1 MKIKNNEILC
11 FGEVLWDRLPS
22 GAKAG
27 GAPMNVALHLNAI
40 GLDATIASSVGNDEA
55 GEELKKFLEDSGMSI
70 AYVQTDEQLPTSEVL
85 VHLDENNNATYEI
98 CEPVAWDCI
107 QLTDSLMKKAKQA
120 GLLIYGSLASRD
132 PLTRET
138 LLNLLDYDGVKLID
152 VNFRKPYDSQE
163 VVERLLERTN
173 IVKLNDE
180 ELQVFAAWHN
190 RSESNEYKLIEWFVT
205 KYNIE
210 MLCVTKGEKGA
221 LLYCNGKFYE
231 HPGFKVNAVDT
242 VGAGDAFLA
251 GLIASLLNKKE
262 PADALAFACATG
274 AFVASK
280 AGATPKYN
288 MDEIEEILSTD
299 QPTIERNNIQIN

>member
-1 MKIKNNEILC
+1 MDIKNNEILC

-40 GLDATIASSVGNDEA
+40 GLDATIASSVGNDVPGA
-55 GEELKKFLEDSGMSI
+55 ELKKFLEDAGMSTSL
-70 AYVQTDEQLPTSEVL
+70 VQTDEKLPTSEVL

-98 CEPVAWDCI
+98 CEPVAWDNI
-107 QLTDSLMKKAKQA
+107 RLTDSLMKKAKQA
-120 GLLIYGSLASRD
+120 GLLIYGSLASRN
-132 PLTRET
+132 PLSRET
-138 LLNLLDYDGVKLID
+138 LINLLDYDGLKLID

-163 VVERLLERTN
+163 VVEKLLEKTDV
-173 IVKLNDE
+173 VKLNDD
-180 ELQVFAAWHN
+180 ELEVFAGWYN
-190 RSESNEYKLIEWFVT
+190 RPNIDEHSLIEWFVT
-205 KYNIE
+205 KYQIQL
-210 MLCVTKGEKGA
+210 LCVTKGEKGA
-221 LLYCNGKFYE
+221 LLYCNGNFYE

-280 AGATPKYN
+280 AGATPKYDMN
-288 MDEIEEILSTD
+288 QIEKILSTD
-299 QPTIERNNIQIN
+299 QQPIERNTL

>member
-1 MKIKNNEILC
+1 MEIKNNEILC

-22 GAKAG
+22 GAKPG

-40 GLDATIASSVGNDEA
+40 GLDATIASSVGNDEP
-55 GEELKKFLEDSGMSI
+55 GKELKTFLEDSGMSTSFI
-70 AYVQTDEQLPTSEVL
+70 QIDDNLPTSEVL
-85 VHLDENNNATYEI
+85 VHLDENNNASYEI

-107 QLTDSLMKKAKQA
+107 RLTDSLMKKAKQA

-138 LLNLLDYDGVKLID
+138 LLSLLDYDGVKLID

-163 VVERLLERTN
+163 VVEQLLEKSD
-173 IVKLNDE
+173 IVKLNDD
-180 ELQVFAAWHN
+180 ELDVFAKWHN
-190 RSESNEYKLIEWFVT
+190 LSIASEHSLVEWFVT
-205 KYNIE
+205 HYNIE

-262 PADALAFACATG
+262 PVDALAFACATG

-280 AGATPKYN
+280 AGATPKYD
-288 MDEIEEILSTD
+288 MTEIDTIL
-299 QPTIERNNIQIN
+299 INK

>member
-1 MKIKNNEILC
+1 MEIKNNEILC

-40 GLDATIASSVGNDEA
+40 GLDATIASSVGNDEPGA
-55 GEELKKFLEDSGMSI
+55 ELKKFLEDAGMSTSL
-70 AYVQTDEQLPTSEVL
+70 VQTDEELPTSEVL

-98 CEPVAWDCI
+98 CEPVAWDDI
-107 QLTDSLMKKAKQA
+107 RLTDSLMKKAKQA
-120 GLLIYGSLASRD
+120 GLFIYGSLASRN

-138 LLNLLDYDGVKLID
+138 LLSLLDYDGVKLID
-152 VNFRKPYDSQE
+152 VNFRKPYDSQK
-163 VVERLLERTN
+163 VVEPLLEKSD
-173 IVKLNDE
+173 IVKLNDD
-180 ELQVFAAWHN
+180 ELEVFAEWHN
-190 RSESNEYKLIEWFVT
+190 LSNTDEHSLVEWFV
-205 KYNIE
+205 KHYNIE

-221 LLYCNGKFYE
+221 LLYCNGQFYE

-251 GLIASLLNKKE
+251 GLIASLLNKKK

-280 AGATPKYN
+280 AGATPKYD
-288 MDEIEEILSTD
+288 MDEIEKILSAD
-299 QPTIERNNIQIN
+299 QQPIEKNTL